1 MRRHKVCLAF
11 AIALGSWLAAAQSV
25 FGQPITA
32 ADDGTGTA
40 VISNGNQF
48 DITGGSLSGDG
59 TNLFHSFT
67 NFGLSAEQVA
77 NFMADPAL
85 YNILSRVVGGNAS
98 MIDGTVQV
106 SGGNANLYLMN
117 PAGIIFGETAQIN
130 VPADFVATTADSIGF
145 GEELFTMVDNVSYVD
160 LMGSPTSLNFDAATL
175 GTVMNSGELAV
186 EDGHTLTLAGDRIIN
201 LGTIEA
207 PGGTVT
213 LAAVPEQGQLRISQ
227 AGAVISLGVDA
238 ETWQSNSEIASFA
251 PLLTGGELPLAT
263 QVNVNANGQITLA
276 GAENPGTAVV
286 SGTVSTAAADDVGG
300 TVQIVGPQIALIDAT
315 VDASGHTGG
324 GTVLVGGE
332 YRGQGTLPTATNT
345 LVDANSTISASAG
358 NTGNGGEVIVW
369 ADDTTALA
377 GEIDARGGI
386 DKGDGGFVEV
396 SGAEHLIYQGT
407 VDTTATNGQM
417 GTLLLDPTDV
427 VITPGGT
434 TVGFTGQLLAGD
446 ASPTTI
452 SQNQLQAL
460 PGNTNVIIQAT
471 NSITIEPLQPQG
483 LPGLPASLDFQEGS
497 GSISFEAGGPITMNP
512 NDSIVTFGR
521 DINITGS
528 ELTLGNIDASGAA
541 IYSSRVFI
549 RNGDGGNVNLTA
561 TTGNISAETVGSD
574 GGLLTGGNAGDII
587 INTPGSFTTRGVSA
601 LAVGSSSAGDITIN
615 AGSVDIDFAEVLA
628 GSFRI
633 SNGNDGTLTINGQ
646 PLAGTTFTN
655 ITGSG
660 NNINFGLDGLGGTG
674 PLGNFS
680 NPISGETA
688 SNLTWMEGFVSAQE
702 HWNNVMRDI
711 RRWDAGRSYCITTD
725 PECGLY

>member
-1 MRRHKVCLAF
+1 MGQHKLCLGV
-11 AIALGSWLAAAQSV
+11 AISCWLATAQS
-25 FGQPITA
+25 GLTQPITA

-40 VISNGNQF
+40 IISNGNQF

-59 TNLFHSFT
+59 ANLFHSFT
-67 NFGLSAEQVA
+67 EFGLSAEQVA

-85 YNILSRVVGGNAS
+85 HNILSRVVGGNAS

-106 SGGNANLYLMN
+106 SGGNANLYLIN
-117 PAGIIFGETAQIN
+117 PAGIIFGKTAQIN

-145 GEELFTMVDNVSYVD
+145 GDELFNMVGDVSYTD
-160 LMGSPTSLNFDAATL
+160 LIGSPTSLNFDAATL

-227 AGAVISLGVDA
+227 AGAVISLGVDT

-276 GAENPGTAVV
+276 GAETPGTTVV
-286 SGTVSTAAADDVGG
+286 SGTVSTAADTGG
-300 TVQIVGPQIALIDAT
+300 TVQIIGPQIALIDAM

-345 LVDANSTISASAG
+345 LVDANSILSANAG

-377 GEIDARGGI
+377 GEINARGGI
-386 DKGDGGFVEV
+386 DSGDGGFVEV
-396 SGAEHLIYQGT
+396 SGAEHLIYEGS
-407 VDTTATNGQM
+407 VDTTAANGQM
-417 GTLLLDPTDV
+417 GTLLLDPTDI

-452 SQNQLQAL
+452 SQNQLQTL
-460 PGNTNVIIQAT
+460 PGNTNVVIQAT

-483 LPGLPASLDFQEGS
+483 LPGLPASLDFREGS
-497 GSISFEAGGPITMNP
+497 GSITFEAGGPITMNP
-512 NDSIVTFGR
+512 SDSIVTFGR
-521 DINITGS
+521 DINITGN

-561 TTGNISAETVGSD
+561 TAGNISAETVGSG
-574 GGLLTGGNAGDII
+574 GGLLTGGNAGDIT

-615 AGSVDIDFAEVLA
+615 ADSVDIDFAEVLA

-646 PLAGTTFTN
+646 ALAGTTFNN

-702 HWNNVMRDI
+702 HWNNVMRDV